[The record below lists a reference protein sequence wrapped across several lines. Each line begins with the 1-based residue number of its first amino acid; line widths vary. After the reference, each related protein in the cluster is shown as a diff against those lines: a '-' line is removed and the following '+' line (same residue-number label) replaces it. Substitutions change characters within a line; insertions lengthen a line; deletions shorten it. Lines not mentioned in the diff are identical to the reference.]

1 MEAVF
6 GDTQFA
12 NKEVEA
18 IAAAV
23 KDEVLRNERRSNFFM
38 RFILLKERYVIF
50 LYQKTDVFWVLRI
63 SLKILLPCAYKIKPF
78 D

>member
-23 KDEVLRNERRSNFFM
+23 KDEVFRNERRSNFFM
-38 RFILLKERYVIF
+38 RFILLRERYVIF
-50 LYQKTDVFWVLRI
+50 LYQETDVI
-63 SLKILLPCAYKIKPF
+63 
-78 D
+78 

>member
-1 MEAVF
+1 LEAVF

-23 KDEVLRNERRSNFFM
+23 KDEVFRNERRSNFFT
-38 RFILLKERYVIF
+38 RFILLRERYVIF
-50 LYQKTDVFWVLRI
+50 LYQETDVI
-63 SLKILLPCAYKIKPF
+63 
-78 D
+78 

>member
-23 KDEVLRNERRSNFFM
+23 KDEVFRNERRSNFFM
-38 RFILLKERYVIF
+38 GFILLRERYVIF
-50 LYQKTDVFWVLRI
+50 LYQETDVIWVLRL
-63 SLKILLPCAYKIKPF
+63 SLRILLPYREKYKHCV
-78 D
+78 